1 MKRIRTIGTICLLV
15 LWLGLTAFAW
25 LHPPAEISASE
36 RRKLAQFP
44 TVSVNSL
51 LNGTF
56 TGQFETYAQD
66 QFPLRD
72 GFRQLKSRFHLRLLG
87 QLDNNGIYFSDGY
100 AAKIEYPLNEASL
113 SHAANR
119 LNHIYEKYLAQS
131 ACKVFFSIVPDKS
144 YYLAETGG
152 WPMLDYEALTEY
164 MKSQTPW
171 ADYVNLYDA
180 LSLEHYYKTDT
191 HWRQETLIGAAGVL
205 CEALDVPQPSM
216 DDFRDVPVGVP
227 FYGVY
232 RGQAALPMEA
242 ETIHTL
248 TNSMLEACRVFNYE
262 TNSYA
267 AIYDETKLT
276 SRDLYDVYLSGA
288 TALLRIENPSLH
300 NGRELIVFR
309 DSFGS
314 SMVPL
319 LVHGYETVTLVDIR
333 YVSPDILGQFITF
346 SNQDVLFLYSTTVL
360 NNSTALK

>member
-1 MKRIRTIGTICLLV
+1 MKRIRRIGTIGLLC
-15 LWLGLTAFAW
+15 LWLGLTAFSW
-25 LHPPAEISASE
+25 LHPPVEISASE

-44 TVSVNSL
+44 AISVQSL
-51 LNGTF
+51 LSGTF
-56 TGQFETYAQD
+56 TGQFETYTQD

-72 GFRQLKSRFHLRLLG
+72 TFRQLKSRFHLQLLG
-87 QLDNNGIYFSDGY
+87 QLDNNDIYLQGGY
-100 AAKIEYPLNEASL
+100 AAKIEYPLSEASL
-113 SHAANR
+113 QHATER
-119 LNHIYEKYLAQS
+119 LNHIYNKYLAETN
-131 ACKVFFSIVPDKS
+131 CEIFLSIVPDKS
-144 YYLAETGG
+144 YYLADSGG
-152 WPMLDYEALTEY
+152 WPALDYAQLVANVTE
-164 MKSQTPW
+164 KTPW
-171 ADYVNLYDA
+171 ADYVNLFNA

-191 HWRQETLIGAAGVL
+191 HWRQEKLLGPAAVL
-205 CEALDVPQPSM
+205 WEAMDIPPLSVRDFQDVAI
-216 DDFRDVPVGVP
+216 DVP

-248 TNSMLEACRVFNYE
+248 RNPLLDACKVFNYE

-288 TALLRIENPSLH
+288 AALQRIENPSVK

-333 YVSPDILGQFITF
+333 YIAPDILGQFIAF
-346 SNQDVLFLYSTTVL
+346 EDQDVLFLYSTTVL
-360 NNSTALK
+360 NNSSALK